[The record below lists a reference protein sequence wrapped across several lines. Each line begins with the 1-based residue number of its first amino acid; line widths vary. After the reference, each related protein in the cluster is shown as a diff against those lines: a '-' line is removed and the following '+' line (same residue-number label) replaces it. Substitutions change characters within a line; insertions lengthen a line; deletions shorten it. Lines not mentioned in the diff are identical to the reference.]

1 MLGFDAM
8 KIQSQNSNN
17 IYFWKKKLN
26 NLFLAS
32 SGVRSPKQSVSES
45 LPDEDQGQQE
55 EGQDASAATSPKPKV
70 DEASKKGES
79 HQKFPDMIHSIW
91 NFIFSNSCY
100 QRKNE
105 FRSQKGIHS
114 QRSRTRRNG
123 NQME

>member
-1 MLGFDAM
+1 MRL
-8 KIQSQNSNN
+8 QSQEMKQHFLLEKAEQ
-17 IYFWKKKLN
+17 ILF
-26 NLFLAS
+26 FLAS
-32 SGVRSPKQSVSES
+32 SGAGARSPKQSVSES

-105 FRSQKGIHS
+105 FCSQKGIHS

>member
-8 KIQSQNSNN
+8 KLESQMSSN

-55 EGQDASAATSPKPKV
+55 GQDAAATSPKPKV
-70 DEASKKGES
+70 DEASKKGQS
-79 HQKFPDMIHSIW
+79 HQKSTFHNI
-91 NFIFSNSCY
+91 
-100 QRKNE
+100 
-105 FRSQKGIHS
+105 
-114 QRSRTRRNG
+114 
-123 NQME
+123 